1 MRTVKPQDLNAAR
14 KSLSWLYRGVEN
26 YDVERRLQLLVVAVG
41 DQVEVARMKS
51 NVTGFGAASTCD
63 AGVVMSVLTPY
74 MLDGNRWDWELSAAW
89 VYTRVGLSHFVAMW
103 FLIPETKADA
113 PPPS

>member
-51 NVTGFGAASTCD
+51 N
-63 AGVVMSVLTPY
+63 
-74 MLDGNRWDWELSAAW
+74 
-89 VYTRVGLSHFVAMW
+89 
-103 FLIPETKADA
+103 
-113 PPPS
+113 